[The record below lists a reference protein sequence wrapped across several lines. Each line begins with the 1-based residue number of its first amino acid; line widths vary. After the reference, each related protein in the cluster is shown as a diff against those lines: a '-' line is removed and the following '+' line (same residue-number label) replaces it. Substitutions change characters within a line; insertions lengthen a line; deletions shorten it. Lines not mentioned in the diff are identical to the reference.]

1 MPSPISQFHLPM
13 SDSARLET
21 KMPKMSEYELVQR
34 ARLGLID

>member
-21 KMPKMSEYELVQR
+21 KMPKMSEYDSFS
-34 ARLGLID
+34 APGSA